1 MKQLLTTLALLIAT
15 SMVGQRMEMIEG
27 KVYQNN
33 IPITVSMASNQSLAV
48 SSIAHT
54 YFRKASLIR
63 KWNVFF
69 GIFGSYEAILGT
81 NGALTHSDPL
91 LIQASVLDMA
101 IGGVCIGVIPSR
113 ENRRKLYITQGIK
126 AYNDALENEH

>member
-48 SSIAHT
+48 SSMAHT
-54 YFRKASLIR
+54 YFRKASMIR

-69 GIFGSYEAILGT
+69 GIFGSYEAIFGT
-81 NGALTHSDPL
+81 HSALTNPDPFL
-91 LIQASVLDMA
+91 RQVAVLDMA

-126 AYNDALENEH
+126 AYNDAL